1 MDFEI
6 VTLAEK
12 IKPVAKG
19 KFEFQ
24 YEGLSLLT
32 DFWRSRTITIP
43 MQGSKSIKLKP
54 SSPPKIE
61 NCVFKTWNKIFNQW
75 EWITMS

>member
-1 MDFEI
+1 MDFKI
-6 VTLAEK
+6 VTLVEK
-12 IKPVAKG
+12 IKPVAEG

-43 MQGSKSIKLKP
+43 MQGSKSKNWNRVVHQK
-54 SSPPKIE
+54 E
-61 NCVFKTWNKIFNQW
+61 KTVMKAWNKIFNQW
-75 EWITMS
+75 FWITMS